1 MLMKITDPEHYAFV
15 LNHLIWMAGMPAA
28 KDHAW
33 LRAKELDSEPYG
45 FYKGIKDDLVNFM
58 LAHKENAGKIST
70 DPD

>member
-1 MLMKITDPEHYAFV
+1 MLMKITDPEEYANL
-15 LNHLIWMAGMPAA
+15 LNHLIWMAGMPVA
-28 KDHAW
+28 KEHAW

-58 LAHKENAGKIST
+58 LAQKENAGKIST